1 MIQHVKFGPVT
12 RLALTAI
19 GAGIG
24 TVAGMLK
31 AGDVED
37 RVNKFI
43 DTVNDVSKTI
53 DKLKPKN

>member
-12 RLALTAI
+12 RLVLTAT

-24 TVAGMLK
+24 TVMGMLK
-31 AGDVED
+31 AGDIED